1 VEKKLRSL
9 IAALALFPALALAQA
24 AFAQTFPT
32 KPVRI
37 VLPFGPG
44 GVADITTRTIAPKL
58 SEGLGQQVIVENMPG
73 AGGIRASETVA
84 RAEPDG
90 HTLLLLTNGNAVSQ
104 ALFKSLP
111 YDPMNDFAMIS
122 TVGYFSM
129 VIVTGANSQA
139 KTLQELIA
147 LAKASPGKLNI
158 GTITPGGTQHLAG
171 ELFRSTAGI
180 DAVVV
185 PYKTTGEVIV
195 AARNGNV
202 DAAVDFIA
210 PLLASIRSGALRPLA
225 VTAGKRFPG
234 LPEVPTVIEAG
245 VRGYDVASWNALA
258 APAKTPRAV
267 VERVREEL
275 IKALAAPD
283 VQNRFAELG
292 VEPRPSTPAE
302 LRDFFIAESKRW
314 TAVVERA
321 KIPKQ

>member
-1 VEKKLRSL
+1 MLAV
-9 IAALALFPALALAQA
+9 LALIPALALGQA
-24 AFAQTFPT
+24 YPS

-58 SEGLGQQVIVENMPG
+58 ADSLGQQVIVDNMPG

-90 HTLLLLTNGNAVSQ
+90 YTLLLLTNGNAVSQ

-111 YDPMNDFAMIS
+111 YDPVNDFAMIS
-122 TVGYFSM
+122 TVGFFSM
-129 VIVTGANSQA
+129 VLVTGAESKA
-139 KTLQELIA
+139 KTMKDFIA
-147 LAKASPGKLNI
+147 LAKANPGKLNI

-185 PYKTTGEVIV
+185 PHKTTGEVVV
-195 AARNGNV
+195 ATLNGSV
-202 DAAVDFIA
+202 DLAVDFIA
-210 PLLASIRSGALRPLA
+210 PLISSIKSGQLRALA

-234 LPEVPTVIEAG
+234 LPDVPTVIEAG
-245 VRGYDVASWNALA
+245 VPGYDVASWNALA

-267 VERVREEL
+267 LERVHDAL
-275 IKALAAPD
+275 TKALAAPD
-283 VQNRFAELG
+283 VQKRFAELG
-292 VEPRPSTPAE
+292 VEGRPSTPE
-302 LRDFFIAESKRW
+302 QLKDFYASETKRW
-314 TAVVERA
+314 TQVVERA

>member
-1 VEKKLRSL
+1 MRTIFLL
-9 IAALALFPALALAQA
+9 LLFPFVALAQ
-24 AFAQTFPT
+24 TYPT

-44 GVADITTRTIAPKL
+44 GIADITTRTIAPKL
-58 SEGLGQQVIVENMPG
+58 SEALGQQVLVENMPG
-73 AGGIRASETVA
+73 AGGIRAAETVA

-111 YDPMNDFAMIS
+111 YDPVNDFAMIS

-129 VIVTGANSQA
+129 VIVTRPESGA
-139 KTLQELIA
+139 KTLQEAIA
-147 LAKASPGKLNI
+147 MAKANPGKMNI

-180 DAVVV
+180 DALVV
-185 PYKTTGEVIV
+185 PHKTTGEVII

-202 DAAVDFIA
+202 DLAVDFIA
-210 PLLASIRSGALRPLA
+210 PLLPNIKSGALRALA

-234 LPEVPTVIEAG
+234 LPDVPTAIEAG
-245 VRGYDVASWNALA
+245 VGGYDVASWNAMA

-267 VERVREEL
+267 VERVNAEL
-275 IKALAAPD
+275 RKAIAAPD
-283 VQNRFAELG
+283 VQKRFEELG
-292 VEPRPSTPAE
+292 VDGRTSTPE
-302 LRDFFIAESKRW
+302 QLREFFIAESKRW
-314 TAVVERA
+314 SRVVESA

>member
-1 VEKKLRSL
+1 MKTIFLL
-9 IAALALFPALALAQA
+9 LLFPFAALAQA
-24 AFAQTFPT
+24 YPT

-44 GVADITTRTIAPKL
+44 GIADITTRTIAPKL
-58 SEGLGQQVIVENMPG
+58 SDALGQQVLVENTPG
-73 AGGIRASETVA
+73 AGGIRAAETVA

-111 YDPMNDFAMIS
+111 YDPVNDFAMIS

-129 VIVTGANSQA
+129 VIVTRPESSA
-139 KTLQELIA
+139 KTLQEAIA
-147 LAKASPGKLNI
+147 MAKANPGRMNI

-180 DAVVV
+180 DALVV
-185 PYKTTGEVIV
+185 PHKTTGEVII

-202 DAAVDFIA
+202 DLAVDFIA
-210 PLLASIRSGALRPLA
+210 PLLPNIKSGALRALA

-234 LPEVPTVIEAG
+234 LPDVPTAIEAG
-245 VRGYDVASWNALA
+245 VAGYDVASWNAMA

-267 VERVREEL
+267 VERLNAEL
-275 IKALAAPD
+275 RKAIAAPD
-283 VQNRFAELG
+283 VQKRFEELG
-292 VEPRPSTPAE
+292 VEGRTSSPGE
-302 LRDFFIAESKRW
+302 LREFFIAESKRW
-314 TAVVERA
+314 SRVVETA